1 MQLFLG
7 LYFQRDI
14 VAVFSRLDVFHG
26 IVIVLIAVSDIIFWR
41 ILTPLETVLN
51 SLRLELPIHDDQK
64 RQARESAYRSTKV
77 ILAIV
82 IIGFV
87 VGPIVGILG
96 NSVSGKVLYTGAEIA
111 LLFLFN
117 VSIGAMAAT
126 HCILATEATLRKPLE
141 SLNLHLLDENDTYI
155 SLQGRIILPA
165 FSSILFIAVAFIV
178 AGYGYLKAG
187 SVHNDALL
195 SLRLKYFGE
204 MALLFLAVIAWGLS
218 LSWSVATG
226 VSQRLRLLSSRIEQ
240 LSEGKGD
247 LRMRVD
253 ITRNDDIGKMASSFN
268 GFMSMMVSLVGKI
281 RTQALKA
288 GETGRLL
295 ADQVTIAR
303 EGVAELNNSLT
314 LVLECAREQNTVV
327 DRANEKIVEING
339 SINLVADMVSSQA
352 GFVSESSAAIS
363 EMVAN
368 IASVTK
374 TASRA
379 DEVAEN
385 LRRLSDEGGNALK
398 TSVSHI
404 RDLEE
409 VSRSVSVIIGSISK
423 IAAQTNLLAM
433 NAAIEA
439 AHAGEAG
446 AGFAVVADE
455 VRNLAESSSKSAK
468 EIGLLIKDMTER
480 ISTGVN
486 LADKAGA
493 SFERINTG
501 VIETTELVRTI
512 AGSMSEQKAGADE
525 ILRSVGSL
533 TDATHSIQDQ
543 TGTQRSKSGEM
554 RLAMYDIVQ
563 AAQMIS
569 DAMQDE
575 IKSTEKLLTVVGDIH
590 VATSANVSGTADL
603 LASVANFS
611 DK

>member
-14 VAVFSRLDVFHG
+14 VAVFSHLNVFHG
-26 IVIVLIAVSDIIFWR
+26 VIITLIAVSDIIFWR
-41 ILTPLETVLN
+41 ILTPLETVFN
-51 SLRLELPIHDDQK
+51 SLRLGLPIHDDQK

-77 ILAIV
+77 ILATV
-82 IIGFV
+82 VIGFV
-87 VGPIVGILG
+87 VGPIAGILG
-96 NSVSGKVLYTGAEIA
+96 YTAAGNVAYTGMEITLI
-111 LLFLFN
+111 LLVN
-117 VSIGAMAAT
+117 ISIGVMVAT

-141 SLNLHLLDENDTYI
+141 SLNLHLLDKNDTYI

-165 FSSILFIAVAFIV
+165 FSGILFVAVIFFA

-187 SVHNDALL
+187 AAHNDALIA
-195 SLRLKYFGE
+195 LRLKYFGE
-204 MALLFLAVIAWGLS
+204 MALLSLVVIAWGLY

-226 VSQRLRLLSSRIEQ
+226 ISLRLRLLSSRIEQ
-240 LSEGKGD
+240 LSEGTGD

-268 GFMSMMVSLVGKI
+268 VFISMMVSLVAKI

-295 ADQVTIAR
+295 ADQVSIAR

-314 LVLECAREQNTVV
+314 LVRECAREQNTVV

-480 ISTGVN
+480 IATGVN

-493 SFERINTG
+493 SFERINIG

-512 AGSMSEQKAGADE
+512 AGSMSEQKTGADE

-533 TDATHSIQDQ
+533 IEATHSIQDQ

-575 IKSTEKLLTVVGDIH
+575 IKSTEKLLTVISDIH

-611 DK
+611 EQ